1 MNSRRVYRQE
11 ATGSR
16 LASFSV
22 AVKETDLWIA
32 VSNSV
37 FDPGMAARVEH
48 LVWKKRHLLEAY
60 LAEHPSFAETL
71 EPCLVEANAPLIL
84 HKMVKAAN
92 MAGVGPMAAV
102 AGALAEAVGLYL
114 LDVSAEVIVENGG
127 DIFIKTVEPVRVGI
141 YAGRSPL
148 SGRLALQ
155 VDPEKTPLGICTS
168 SGTVGP
174 SLSFG
179 CADAAV
185 VLSPSAPLAD
195 AVATAMG
202 NLVQGPDDLESALE
216 YALKIEGISGA
227 LLICGEKIAVRGDI
241 ELKAT

>member
-1 MNSRRVYRQE
+1 MNSRRVYRHE

-22 AVKETDLWIA
+22 TLKETDLWIA
-32 VSNSV
+32 VSSSA
-37 FDPGMAARVEH
+37 FDAGMAARVEKMV
-48 LVWKKRHLLEAY
+48 LKQRHLLEAY
-60 LAEHPSFAETL
+60 LSVHPAVTETL
-71 EPCLVEANAPLIL
+71 EPCLVEVSAPDIV
-84 HKMVKAAN
+84 HNMVKAAN

-114 LDVSAEVIVENGG
+114 LESSPEVIVENGG
-127 DIFIKTVEPVRVGI
+127 DIFIKAVDPVRVGI
-141 YAGRSPL
+141 FAGGSPL
-148 SGRLALQ
+148 SGRVALE
-155 VDPEKTPLGICTS
+155 VNPKNTPLGICTS

-174 SLSFG
+174 SLSYG

-202 NLVQGPDDLESALE
+202 NLVQGQDDLESALE
-216 YALKIEGISGA
+216 YALKVKGVTGA
-227 LLICGEKIAVRGDI
+227 LLICDDKIAARGDI
-241 ELKAT
+241 ELKAI

>member
-22 AVKETDLWIA
+22 TVKETDLWIV
-32 VSNSV
+32 VSSSA
-37 FDPGMAARVEH
+37 FDAGMAARVEKM
-48 LVWKKRHLLEAY
+48 VWKQRHLLEAY
-60 LAEHPSFAETL
+60 LSEHPAVTEAL
-71 EPCLVEANAPLIL
+71 QPCLVEAIAPDIL
-84 HKMVKAAN
+84 LNMVKASN

-114 LDVSAEVIVENGG
+114 LESSPEVIVENGG
-127 DIFIKTVEPVRVGI
+127 DIFIKAVDPVRVGI
-141 YAGRSPL
+141 FAGGSPL
-148 SGRLALQ
+148 SGRVALE
-155 VDPEKTPLGICTS
+155 VNPKNTPLGICTS

-174 SLSFG
+174 SLSYG

-202 NLVQGPDDLESALE
+202 NLVQGQDDLESALE
-216 YALKIEGISGA
+216 YALKVKGVTGA
-227 LLICGEKIAVRGDI
+227 LLICDDKIAARGDI
-241 ELKAT
+241 ELKAI